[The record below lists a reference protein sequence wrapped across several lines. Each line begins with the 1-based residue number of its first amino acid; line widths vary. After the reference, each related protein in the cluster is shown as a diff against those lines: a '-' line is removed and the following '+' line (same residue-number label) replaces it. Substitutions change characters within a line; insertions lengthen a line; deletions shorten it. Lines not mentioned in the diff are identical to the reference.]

1 MVRSVSVHAPV
12 EDKSALEAR
21 GRRQAHHARLPA
33 AAPCPHLQAG
43 AHPSVGLPRGVL
55 LIRGR
60 CGSSRSPLCSC
71 CSSAQ
76 VWRLFAG
83 GRQTGRLSVPFS
95 NETDVDLLTLNLYY
109 CRRLSLHARTV
120 RSGAHETIQV
130 SLGGEREQSQGP
142 LQGLERKRKRRK
154 TENFIRNKHK
164 GCFSAARA
172 ALIRIYNVQNVCT
185 RL

>member
-1 MVRSVSVHAPV
+1 MVRSVSVHALV
-12 EDKSALEAR
+12 CVRKEDKSALEAR

-33 AAPCPHLQAG
+33 AAPCPHLRAG
-43 AHPSVGLPRGVL
+43 APPSVGLPRGVS

-76 VWRLFAG
+76 VWRLFVG
-83 GRQTGRLSVPFS
+83 GRQTGRLSAPFS
-95 NETDVDLLTLNLYY
+95 NETDMDLLTLNLYY

-130 SLGGEREQSQGP
+130 SLGGERESRAR
-142 LQGLERKRKRRK
+142 GLSRVWKGREKDPKQK
-154 TENFIRNKHK
+154 ISSEINTEEDFQLHVQLSYGFI
-164 GCFSAARA
+164 
-172 ALIRIYNVQNVCT
+172 T
-185 RL
+185 